1 MMTIIQSL
9 ILGIIQGVTEF
20 LPISSSAHLVI
31 IPRFFGWEEHTT
43 AFDAMLHAG
52 TLFATVIYFRKD
64 LIKLITD
71 RNYKLIG
78 FFALAT
84 IPAAFAGLF
93 FADQI
98 DTIFK
103 GDVLIALMLVAVGV
117 FMVLAEQYAKK
128 HKGKTMEDA
137 GLKES
142 LLIGIAQAVALI
154 RGTSRSGVTISTGL
168 FAGLTRE
175 EAARFSFILG
185 IPVIAAAGLKS
196 FIDIGG
202 QGDLISLVN
211 IVGLLASAIT
221 GYLVVKF
228 FLRYLKNGSL
238 IPFAIYRFI
247 LAGLILVLLIL

>member
-9 ILGIIQGVTEF
+9 ILGIVQGLTEF

-52 TLFATVIYFRKD
+52 TLIATIAYFWKD
-64 LIKLITD
+64 LVKIVVS

-78 FFALAT
+78 FLALAT

-93 FADQI
+93 LADQI

-103 GDVLIALMLVAVGV
+103 GDVLIVIMLVAVGV
-117 FMVLAEQYAKK
+117 FMILAEQYAKNK
-128 HKGKTMEDA
+128 KGKDISQINW
-137 GLKES
+137 KES
-142 LLIGIAQAVALI
+142 LAIGISQAVALI
-154 RGTSRSGVTISTGL
+154 RGTSRSGITISTGL

-185 IPVIAAAGLKS
+185 IPVIAAAGLKA
-196 FIDIGG
+196 FIDIGSEG
-202 QGDLISLVN
+202 NLFNAVN

-221 GYLVVKF
+221 GYIVVR
-228 FLRYLKNGSL
+228 FLIKYLKHGSL
-238 IPFAIYRFI
+238 LPFAIYRFI
-247 LAGLILVLLIL
+247 LAGLILLLLIL